1 MAENTGDR
9 YAVARTV
16 LSRIPHGV
24 AIVGA
29 ADGAERS
36 CATGTAMYVSFVPP
50 MIAIAEHPGSRTCK
64 LIQRSGAFSV
74 SFLHASQ
81 QDIAERAGKSA
92 EGADKFATLRIKPL
106 EAPADAGGAPAVAD
120 SMAVLWCVV
129 RDSRETGDHLL
140 FTGEVRAHQIDSAKI
155 DALLRFRRRYAHM
168 GHETGEESPEGYPT

>member
-1 MAENTGDR
+1 MPENTGDR
-9 YAVARTV
+9 YAVARSV

-81 QDIAERAGKSA
+81 QDIAERAGRSA
-92 EGADKFATLRIKPL
+92 EGPDKFASLRITPL
-106 EAPADAGGAPAVAD
+106 EAPPDAGGAPAVAD

-129 RDSRETGDHLL
+129 RDSRETGDHIL
-140 FTGEVRAHQIDSAKI
+140 FTAEVRAHQVDPSKI

-168 GHETGEESPEGYPT
+168 GHVTSDESPEGYPT